1 MALIHFPQRR
11 NPAAE
16 PLQLPLF
23 PLNAVLFP
31 GGALS
36 LRVFEQRYMTLVKD
50 CFKRESTFGVC
61 LIAEGAEVGAPALPH
76 KVGTEAR
83 IVPQGFPPVIAWD
96 MTQPGIL
103 NITVRG
109 EGRFRILSSEA
120 DREGLLHA
128 RVEPIAAEAALP
140 VPAALAAL
148 VPLLQAMA
156 ADAGAER
163 FPQPHHF
170 DDAAWVGYRFC
181 ELLPIPAI
189 ARQKLL
195 ELEEPISRL
204 EIVFKFL
211 AQRGLVK

>member
-1 MALIHFPQRR
+1 MALIHFRQRR

-16 PLQLPLF
+16 PQQLPLF

-50 CFKRESTFGVC
+50 CFKRESAFGIC
-61 LIAEGAEVGAPALPH
+61 LIVEGAEVGAPALPH
-76 KVGTEAR
+76 KVGTAAR
-83 IVPQGFPPVIAWD
+83 IVAWD

-128 RVEPIAAEAALP
+128 RVEPIAVEAEMP
-140 VPAALAAL
+140 VPEAMAAL

-163 FPQPHHF
+163 FPEPHRF
-170 DDAAWVGYRFC
+170 EDAAWVGYRFS

-195 ELEEPISRL
+195 ELEDPISRL

>member
-1 MALIHFPQRR
+1 MPTFEFSPQRDVA
-11 NPAAE
+11 PQAAG
-16 PLQLPLF
+16 LPLF

-31 GGALS
+31 GGTLP

-50 CFKRESTFGVC
+50 CFRHESAFGIC

-76 KVGTEAR
+76 KVGTQAR
-83 IVPQGFPPVIAWD
+83 IVAWD

-109 EGRFRILSSEA
+109 GERFRILSSEA
-120 DREGLLHA
+120 GREGLLQA
-128 RVEPIAAEAALP
+128 RVEPVAAEAEMP

-148 VPLLQAMA
+148 VPLLQAMV
-156 ADAGAER
+156 ADADAEHFPEPHR
-163 FPQPHHF
+163 FE
-170 DDAAWVGYRFC
+170 DAAWVGYRFC

-195 ELEEPISRL
+195 ELEDPISRL
-204 EIVFKFL
+204 EIVHKFL

>member
-1 MALIHFPQRR
+1 LPTFEFSPRRDVAPQ
-11 NPAAE
+11 AAG
-16 PLQLPLF
+16 LPLF

-31 GGALS
+31 GGTLP

-50 CFKRESTFGVC
+50 CFKRESAFGIC

-76 KVGTEAR
+76 KVGTQAR
-83 IVPQGFPPVIAWD
+83 IVAWD

-109 EGRFRILSSEA
+109 GERFRILSSEA
-120 DREGLLHA
+120 GREGLLQA
-128 RVEPIAAEAALP
+128 RVEPVAAEAEMP

-148 VPLLQAMA
+148 VPLLQAMV
-156 ADAGAER
+156 ADAGTEHFPEPHR
-163 FPQPHHF
+163 FE
-170 DDAAWVGYRFC
+170 DAAWVGYRFC

-195 ELEEPISRL
+195 ELEDPLSRL

-211 AQRGLVK
+211 AQRNLVK

>member
-1 MALIHFPQRR
+1 LPTFEFSPQRDVA
-11 NPAAE
+11 PQAAG
-16 PLQLPLF
+16 LPLF

-31 GGALS
+31 GGTLP

-50 CFKRESTFGVC
+50 CFRHESAFGIC

-76 KVGTEAR
+76 KVGTQAR
-83 IVPQGFPPVIAWD
+83 IVAWD

-109 EGRFRILSSEA
+109 GERFRILSSEA
-120 DREGLLHA
+120 GREGLLQA
-128 RVEPIAAEAALP
+128 RVEPVAAEAEMP

-148 VPLLQAMA
+148 VPLLQAMV
-156 ADAGAER
+156 ADAGAEHFPEPHR
-163 FPQPHHF
+163 FE
-170 DDAAWVGYRFC
+170 DAAWVGYRFC

-195 ELEEPISRL
+195 ELEDPLSRL

>member
-1 MALIHFPQRR
+1 MAILPFPQRR
-11 NPAAE
+11 QAAAA
-16 PLQLPLF
+16 QRLPLF

-31 GGALS
+31 GGTLG

-50 CFKRESTFGVC
+50 CFRQESAFGIC
-61 LIAEGAEVGAPALPH
+61 LIAEGAEVGAPAVPH
-76 KVGTEAR
+76 PVGTEAR
-83 IVPQGFPPVIAWD
+83 IVAWD

-109 EGRFRILSSEA
+109 GERFRILSSEA
-120 DREGLLHA
+120 DPTGLLRAH
-128 RVEPIAAEAALP
+128 VEPIAAEPALP
-140 VPAALAAL
+140 VPPALAGL

-156 ADAGAER
+156 DDAGAGRLPPPHR
-163 FPQPHHF
+163 FE
-170 DDAAWVGYRFC
+170 DAAWVGCRFC

-195 ELEEPISRL
+195 ELEDPVSRL

-211 AQRGLVK
+211 AQRNLVK

>member
-1 MALIHFPQRR
+1 MTIHPFQTRPVQAPR
-11 NPAAE
+11 AAE
-16 PLQLPLF
+16 LPLF

-50 CFKRESTFGVC
+50 CFKHESGFGIC
-61 LIAEGAEVGAPALPH
+61 LIAEGAEVGAPAVPH
-76 KVGTEAR
+76 QVGVEAH
-83 IVPQGFPPVIAWD
+83 IVAWD

-109 EGRFRILSSEA
+109 GERFRILSSEA
-120 DREGLLHA
+120 DRAGLLRA
-128 RVEPIAAEAALP
+128 RVEPIPAEAEIP
-140 VPAALAAL
+140 VPETLMALL
-148 VPLLQAMA
+148 PLLQAMA
-156 ADAGAER
+156 ADAGAARLPPPHR
-163 FPQPHHF
+163 F
-170 DDAAWVGYRFC
+170 DNAAWVGYRFC

-195 ELEEPISRL
+195 ELEDPVSRL

>member
-1 MALIHFPQRR
+1 MPIFKFPPRR
-11 NPAAE
+11 DETPRAAE
-16 PLQLPLF
+16 LPLF
-23 PLNAVLFP
+23 PLNAVLYP
-31 GGALS
+31 GGTLS

-50 CFKRESTFGVC
+50 AFRRESAFGIC
-61 LIAEGAEVGAPALPH
+61 LIAEGAEVGAPARPH

-83 IVPQGFPPVIAWD
+83 IVAWD

-103 NITVRG
+103 NIAVRG

-120 DREGLLHA
+120 DREGLLQA
-128 RVEPIAAEAALP
+128 RVEPIAAEAEMP
-140 VPAALAAL
+140 VPEALAAL
-148 VPLLQAMA
+148 VPLLQAMV

-163 FPQPHHF
+163 LPPPHRF

-195 ELEEPISRL
+195 ELEDPVSRL
-204 EIVFKFL
+204 EIVHKFL

>member
-1 MALIHFPQRR
+1 MALINFPQRR

-16 PLQLPLF
+16 PQLLSLF

-31 GGALS
+31 GGTLS

-50 CFKRESTFGVC
+50 CFKRESTFGIC

-76 KVGTEAR
+76 PVGTQAR
-83 IVPQGFPPVIAWD
+83 IVAWD

-109 EGRFRILSSEA
+109 EERFRILSSEA
-120 DREGLLHA
+120 DRAGLLQA
-128 RVEPIAAEAALP
+128 RVEPMAAEAAMP
-140 VPAALAAL
+140 VPKALTAL
-148 VPLLQAMA
+148 LPLLQAMVA
-156 ADAGAER
+156 EAGAER
-163 FPQPHHF
+163 FPEPHRF

-181 ELLPIPAI
+181 ELLPIPPI

-211 AQRGLVK
+211 AQRNLVK

>member
-1 MALIHFPQRR
+1 LPTFEFPPRR
-11 NPAAE
+11 DVAPQAAE
-16 PLQLPLF
+16 LPLF

-31 GGALS
+31 GGTLP

-50 CFKRESTFGVC
+50 CFKRESAFGIC
-61 LIAEGAEVGAPALPH
+61 LIAEGAEVGAPAVPH
-76 KVGTEAR
+76 KVGTQAR
-83 IVPQGFPPVIAWD
+83 IVAWD

-109 EGRFRILSSEA
+109 EARFRILSSEA
-120 DREGLLHA
+120 DREGLLQA
-128 RVEPIAAEAALP
+128 RVEPVAAEAPMP

-148 VPLLQAMA
+148 VPLLQAMV
-156 ADAGAER
+156 ADAGAEHFPAPYR
-163 FPQPHHF
+163 FE
-170 DDAAWVGYRFC
+170 DAAWVGYRFS

-195 ELEEPISRL
+195 ELEDPISRL

>member
-1 MALIHFPQRR
+1 LPTFEFPPRR
-11 NPAAE
+11 DVAPQAAE
-16 PLQLPLF
+16 LPLF

-31 GGALS
+31 GGTLP

-50 CFKRESTFGVC
+50 CFKRESPFGIC
-61 LIAEGAEVGAPALPH
+61 LIAEGAEVGAPTVPH
-76 KVGTEAR
+76 KVGTQAR
-83 IVPQGFPPVIAWD
+83 IVAWD

-109 EGRFRILSSEA
+109 EERFRILSSEA
-120 DREGLLHA
+120 GREGLLQA
-128 RVEPIAAEAALP
+128 RVEPIAAEADMP
-140 VPAALAAL
+140 VPKAMAALL
-148 VPLLQAMA
+148 PLLQAMA

-163 FPQPHHF
+163 LPPPHRF
-170 DDAAWVGYRFC
+170 EDAAWVGYRFC
-181 ELLPIPAI
+181 ELLPIPAL

-195 ELEEPISRL
+195 ELEEPVSRL

>member
-1 MALIHFPQRR
+1 MAILPFPQRR
-11 NPAAE
+11 EAAAA
-16 PLQLPLF
+16 QTLPLF

-31 GGALS
+31 GGTLS
-36 LRVFEQRYMTLVKD
+36 LKVFEQRYMTLVKD
-50 CFKRESTFGVC
+50 CFRQESRFGIC
-61 LIAEGAEVGAPALPH
+61 LIAEGAEVGAPARPH
-76 KVGTEAR
+76 PVGTEAR
-83 IVPQGFPPVIAWD
+83 IVAWD

-109 EGRFRILSSEA
+109 EGRFRILTSEA

-128 RVEPIAAEAALP
+128 RVAPIPAEEALP
-140 VPAALAAL
+140 VPEALAAL

-156 ADAGAER
+156 ADGGTER
-163 FPQPHHF
+163 FPPPHQF

-204 EIVFKFL
+204 EIVFKYL
-211 AQRGLVK
+211 AQRNLVK

>member
-1 MALIHFPQRR
+1 MAPQ
-11 NPAAE
+11 AAG
-16 PLQLPLF
+16 LPLF

-31 GGALS
+31 GGTLP

-50 CFKRESTFGVC
+50 CLKRESAFGIC
-61 LIAEGAEVGAPALPH
+61 LIAEGAEVGAPAVPH
-76 KVGTEAR
+76 KVGTQAR
-83 IVPQGFPPVIAWD
+83 IVAWD

-109 EGRFRILSSEA
+109 EGRFRIQSSEA
-120 DREGLLHA
+120 GREGLLQA
-128 RVEPIAAEAALP
+128 RVEPIAAEPEMP
-140 VPAALAAL
+140 VPEALAAL

-163 FPQPHHF
+163 LPPPHRF

-195 ELEEPISRL
+195 ELEDPISRL

-211 AQRGLVK
+211 AQRNLVK